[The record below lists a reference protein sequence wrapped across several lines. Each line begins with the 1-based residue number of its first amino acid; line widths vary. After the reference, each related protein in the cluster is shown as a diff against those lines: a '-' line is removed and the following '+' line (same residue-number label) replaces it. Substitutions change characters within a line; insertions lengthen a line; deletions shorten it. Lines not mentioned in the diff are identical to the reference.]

1 MGAAA
6 KPANEEQRLAALRA
20 LEILDTPAEPGF
32 DRVTNL
38 VSRLLDVPMALVS
51 FVDVERQWFKS
62 CIGLDS
68 TEAPR
73 EHAFCA
79 HAILAP
85 DVLEVPDATRDDRF
99 RDNPLVTGAPY
110 VRAYVGAPLVTRD
123 KQRVGTLCAIDT
135 RTRDFT
141 PEQLASL
148 VDLAAIV
155 VDELELRRVQ
165 RQLAEMARTDEL
177 TKLPNRRAMRDRLDL
192 LAAEAARGRKFTV
205 TIADIDFFKKVNDTH
220 GHSIG
225 DEVLVAVAT
234 SLQGAIRKSDLVA
247 RMGGEEFCIVQTDV
261 DPDLAVMLAD
271 RLRASVAAIV
281 EPVAVTAS
289 FGIVH
294 SSVSTNPD
302 EMLELADA
310 ALYRAKANGRNRVER
325 AQPVTS

>member
-1 MGAAA
+1 MGAAP
-6 KPANEEQRLAALRA
+6 KPANEDQRLAALRA

-51 FVDVERQWFKS
+51 FIDVERQWFKS
-62 CIGLDS
+62 CIGIDVS
-68 TEAPR
+68 ETAR

-79 HAILAP
+79 HAILAA
-85 DVLEVPDATRDDRF
+85 DVFEVPDATRDDRF

-110 VRAYVGAPLVTRD
+110 VRAYVGAPLVTRE

-135 RTRDFT
+135 RPRDFT

-155 VDELELRRVQ
+155 VDELELRRMQ
-165 RQLAEMARTDEL
+165 KQLTELARTDEL

-192 LAAEAARGRKFTV
+192 LATEAARGRKFTV

-220 GHSIG
+220 GHGVG

-234 SLQGAIRKSDLVA
+234 ALQVSIRKSDLVA

-261 DPDLAVMLAD
+261 DPDLAMILAE
-271 RLRASVAAIV
+271 RLRLAVAAV
-281 EPVAVTAS
+281 ALPVAVTAS
-289 FGIVH
+289 FGVVH
-294 SSVSTNPD
+294 SSISTNPD

-325 AQPVTS
+325 AEK